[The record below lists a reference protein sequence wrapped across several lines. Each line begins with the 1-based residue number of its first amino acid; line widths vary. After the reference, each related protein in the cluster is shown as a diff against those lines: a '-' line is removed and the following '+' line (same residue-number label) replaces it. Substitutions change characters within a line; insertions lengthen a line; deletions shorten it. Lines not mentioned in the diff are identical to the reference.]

1 MGDTPMSEHKLIMEG
16 WRDFFRRLGGTQK
29 SSDEAIFSEKHDQ
42 FYYKKSLW
50 TYRSSG
56 PKYSDPEL
64 VSADELIKIITDP
77 QTNEHIV
84 VRPDSSSESG
94 NFYDWR
100 KFKFVNSKV
109 EEIVKER
116 EEAKRK
122 EQELRRTRVGKQIN
136 SVASESE
143 LALASIELGSVDN
156 LVLYHTKIS
165 EGDGLPMVIGMIAV
179 DDMHGPCIPNTLQ
192 VKFSAVSRKFQR
204 QGFGSILYRLAA
216 AHAKVNQNGGISSDH
231 SAGTSVDASRRWK
244 AIDTD
249 PEFYKRSTKAGSDTF
264 DYGGY
269 KTPNDPEDDCEDFTG
284 NGAVTNHSYG
294 VSDKTV
300 GVYNSLIYAD
310 ENGAGYGPKN
320 DTELNDKATRVF
332 SNSYSHRTRR

>member
-1 MGDTPMSEHKLIMEG
+1 MSEHKLIMEG
-16 WRDFFRRLGGTQK
+16 WRDFFRRPAK
-29 SSDEAIFSEKHDQ
+29 MFNEEHDE

-56 PKYSDPEL
+56 PQYSEPEL

-84 VRPDSSSESG
+84 VRPSSSSKSG
-94 NFYDWR
+94 DFYDWR

-109 EEIVKER
+109 EQIMKER

-122 EQELRRTRVGKQIN
+122 EQQAKTARIDKQLN
-136 SVASESE
+136 SASSDLE
-143 LALASIELGSVDN
+143 LALASIELNSVNN
-156 LVLYHTKIS
+156 LVLYHTKIL
-165 EGDGLPMVIGMIAV
+165 ERDGLPMVIGMIAV

-216 AHAKVNQNGGISSDH
+216 AHAKVSRNGGISSDH
-231 SAGTSVDASRRWK
+231 TGGTSVDATRRWA
-244 AIDTD
+244 AIDKDT
-249 PEFYKRSTKAGSDTF
+249 EFYKRSTKSGSDTF

-269 KTPNDPEDDCEDFTG
+269 MTPNDPEDDCEDFTS
-284 NGAVTNHSYG
+284 NGSVTNHSYG

-300 GVYNSLIYAD
+300 GVYNTLIDAD
-310 ENGAGYGPKN
+310 KNGAGYGQKN
-320 DTELNDKATRVF
+320 STELNDKATKVF
-332 SNSYSHRTRR
+332 ASSYSHRTRR